1 LHPFLHPLHFGKLC
15 FSPFSSFVASSR
27 ARRGAFVLESSGD
40 WDGSPSEP
48 EATDALHPAEIG
60 LALSRVQDPFDF
72 QADRRSAPH
81 PQSAEA
87 PPVFLCGFSPG

>member
-60 LALSRVQDPFDF
+60 LALGRSTK
-72 QADRRSAPH
+72 AYARRDASMFVK
-81 PQSAEA
+81 S
-87 PPVFLCGFSPG
+87 